1 MLYKD
6 ALKQALERYEL
17 LISKYKTPLD
27 IPKNDWVQGRVME
40 VGKWY
45 LWADGGGRYKTSDEW
60 SREQHIIM
68 IPKIF
73 ESKVQTSKDFDAL
86 WYLSGTN
93 HKLFDANYI
102 DELYLDKEN
111 MQWHGILDLEL
122 ELDSFG
128 IQPTSYWVIGPLEEL
143 DIPLEYRGFLNWNH
157 NPLEVK

>member
-6 ALKQALERYEL
+6 ALQQALERYEM

-27 IPKNDWVQGRVME
+27 IPKNAWILGNDME

-45 LWADGGGRYKTSDEW
+45 LWVLDGGRYKTSNEI

-68 IPKIF
+68 IPEKF
-73 ESKVQTSKDFDAL
+73 NGKLQNFQDFDAL
-86 WYLSGTN
+86 WYLSAAN
-93 HKLFDANYI
+93 QKLFDANYI

-143 DIPLEYRGFLNWNH
+143 DMPLKSMDFLNWKD
-157 NPLEVK
+157 NPLP